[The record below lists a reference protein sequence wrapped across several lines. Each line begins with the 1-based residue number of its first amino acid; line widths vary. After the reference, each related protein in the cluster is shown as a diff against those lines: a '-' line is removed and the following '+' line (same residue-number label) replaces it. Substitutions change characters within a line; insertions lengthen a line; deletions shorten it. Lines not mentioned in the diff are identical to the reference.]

1 MKRLE
6 DGLEL
11 ESGRAVRPDHHDPS
25 RVGTPSAHADP
36 TRSPLVELRGLTK
49 RFGEKLVLDGIDLR
63 IERGETIVVIGGSG
77 SGKSTLARILV
88 GLEPPTA
95 GDILVDGVAIDAM
108 TKREQRAARA
118 RFGMVFQKHA
128 LLDSLTVFDNVAFPL
143 REHEHLDAEETRARV
158 MEALDELGVA
168 DAAEKLPGEL
178 SGGMAKRVAIA
189 RATVSEPEILVYDEP
204 TSGLDPISSRTVD
217 GLIERMR
224 EHHFVT
230 SLVITH
236 DMLTAYD
243 VADRVVLL
251 AGGKIVVDG
260 APEAVFRSH
269 GGDIEPFARSSGL
282 DLATLAPRASRKTA
296 AEIRAA
302 WAQREHRA
310 PAQSV
315 RSSSVPPPS

>member
-1 MKRLE
+1 MHLQP
-6 DGLEL
+6 L
-11 ESGRAVRPDHHDPS
+11 P
-25 RVGTPSAHADP
+25 
-36 TRSPLVELRGLTK
+36 PLVEVRDLVK
-49 RFGEKLVLDGIDLR
+49 RFGDKTVLDGIDLS

-88 GLEPPTA
+88 GLEEPSS
-95 GDILVDGVAIDAM
+95 GDVLVEGVPIASM
-108 TKREQRAARA
+108 TKRARSAARA

-143 REHEHLDAEETRARV
+143 REHEHIDAEETRARV
-158 MEALDELGVA
+158 MRALRELGVD
-168 DAAEKLPGEL
+168 DAASKLPGEL

-189 RATVSEPEILVYDEP
+189 RATVREPEILVYDEP

-217 GLIERMR
+217 DLIERMR

-230 SLVITH
+230 SIVITH

-251 AGGKIVVDG
+251 GGGKLVVDG
-260 APEAVFRSH
+260 PPELVFRSH
-269 GGDIEPFARSSGL
+269 DREIEPFAKSSGL
-282 DLATLAPRASRKTA
+282 DLASLGPRQSRKSA

-302 WAQREHRA
+302 WERHARHEA
-310 PAQSV
+310 PIGEPFGDEPAA
-315 RSSSVPPPS
+315 SSDHPSG